1 MTCINPEGYYLT
13 HYGWYEVLDETDTQV
28 QVVNDA
34 RKLSWYPKNI
44 FIN

>member
-1 MTCINPEGYYLT
+1 MTCINAEGYYLT
-13 HYGWYEVLDETDTQV
+13 NDGYYEILSDNGTEV